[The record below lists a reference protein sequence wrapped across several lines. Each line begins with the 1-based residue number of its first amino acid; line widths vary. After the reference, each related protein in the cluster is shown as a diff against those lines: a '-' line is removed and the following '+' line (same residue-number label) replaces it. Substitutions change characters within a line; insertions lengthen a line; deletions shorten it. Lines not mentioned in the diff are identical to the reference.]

1 MAYRV
6 AVAAQGSR
14 MVTQHFG
21 RATVFHVFERLG
33 GEWTLIESRE
43 ADPTCGPLGEGAE
56 QHDSLLAY
64 AADLV
69 SDCDAVVAARV
80 GPGAVR
86 ALTDRGVEVYAMH
99 ALIEDALSALAE
111 ELERLEAE
119 QPPEGLSADTTTAT
133 TGEPVAGRQE

>member
-1 MAYRV
+1 
-6 AVAAQGSR
+6 

-64 AADLV
+64 
-69 SDCDAVVAARV
+69 
-80 GPGAVR
+80 
-86 ALTDRGVEVYAMH
+86 DRGVEVYAMH